1 MPPFSIVFICLDIV
15 LFIFSLCFV
24 VLCVFFFILWVLVF
38 CSHLRSGNN
47 LLGVVVAQ
55 ASLQVEDAQRLT
67 LLEVAR
73 GVEQESQRRIS
84 VDGVLVHQLVL
95 LGVGGYT
102 LGDLRAADLSARGVA
117 QELVQ
122 RIRHVL
128 GDLERSGALGRII
141 RTSLGLA
148 VLAAL
153 ARILDGALDLLLQT
167 LHLSEQRGDGVA
179 HRGQVASEASQVI
192 VPRGLGR
199 ISGRGRGGDRLSSG
213 GNWRRGLRR
222 SDGRLR
228 SDGGLLDGLGL
239 GRRSSGLRHR
249 GRRRRSN
256 RRLRSGGLGNLG
268 DGLLGGGG
276 GAHCTVGWDTIHLK
290 FTH

>member
-1 MPPFSIVFICLDIV
+1 MLFCSFFVCV
-15 LFIFSLCFV
+15 LLF
-24 VLCVFFFILWVLVF
+24 CVFFILFLWVLVF
-38 CSHLRSGNN
+38 CSHLRRRND

-55 ASLQVEDAQRLT
+55 AGLEVEDAQSLA

-73 GVEQESQRRIS
+73 RVEQESQRRIS

-95 LGVGGYT
+95 LGIGRHT
-102 LGDLRAADLSARGVA
+102 LGDLRTADLSTRGVTE
-117 QELVQ
+117 ELVQ

-128 GDLERSGALGRII
+128 GDLERGGALGRII

-153 ARILDGALDLLLQT
+153 AGILDGALDLLLQT

-179 HRGQVASEASQVI
+179 HRGQVASETSQVI
-192 VPRGLGR
+192 VPRALDG
-199 ISGRGRGGDRLSSG
+199 ISGRGRSGDGLSRG
-213 GNWRRGLRR
+213 GNRGHGLRS
-222 SDGRLR
+222 SDRDLR
-228 SDGGLLDGLGL
+228 SRSGLLHGLGL
-239 GRRSSGLRHR
+239 GRRCLRSD
-249 GRRRRSN
+249 GNRRR
-256 RRLRSGGLGNLG
+256 GLGNLG

-276 GAHCTVGWDTIHLK
+276 GAHCTGGWDTIHFK

>member
-1 MPPFSIVFICLDIV
+1 MPPFSIVFIYLNVV
-15 LFIFSLCFV
+15 LFSFFFLF
-24 VLCVFFFILWVLVF
+24 CVFFLFILWVLVF
-38 CSHLRSGNN
+38 CSHLRRCNR

-95 LGVGGYT
+95 LGVGGDT
-102 LGDLRAADLSARGVA
+102 LGDLGAADLSARGVA

-128 GDLERSGALGRII
+128 GDLERSGALGHII

-179 HRGQVASEASQVI
+179 HRGQVASQASEVI
-192 VPRGLGR
+192 VPRGLGG
-199 ISGRGRGGDRLSSG
+199 ISGRGRGGDGLSSG
-213 GNWRRGLRR
+213 GDRRRGLRR
-222 SDGRLR
+222 SDGG
-228 SDGGLLDGLGL
+228 DGGLLDGLGL

-276 GAHCTVGWDTIHLK
+276 GTHCTGGWDTIHLK

>member
-1 MPPFSIVFICLDIV
+1 MA
-15 LFIFSLCFV
+15 
-24 VLCVFFFILWVLVF
+24 
-38 CSHLRSGNN
+38 LRSRND

-55 ASLQVEDAQRLT
+55 ASLEVEDAQRLA

-73 GVEQESQRRIS
+73 RVEEKSERRIS

-95 LGVGGYT
+95 LGIGGDA
-102 LGDLRAADLSARGVA
+102 LGDLRAADLSANGVTE
-117 QELVQ
+117 ELVQ

-128 GDLERSGALGRII
+128 GNLERGRALGRII

-167 LHLSEQRGDGVA
+167 LNLSEQRGDGVA
-179 HRGQVASEASQVI
+179 HGGQVASEASQVI
-192 VPRGLGR
+192 VPRALDGISG
-199 ISGRGRGGDRLSSG
+199 SGRGSDGLSRGGDRGHGLRSSD
-213 GNWRRGLRR
+213 RGLRSR
-222 SDGRLR
+222 SD
-228 SDGGLLDGLGL
+228 SGLLHGLGL
-239 GRRSSGLRHR
+239 GRRCSHRRNLRRGRSDGRSSG
-249 GRRRRSN
+249 
-256 RRLRSGGLGNLG
+256 GGLGNLG

-276 GAHCTVGWDTIHLK
+276 GGAHCTGGWDTIHLK